1 MKGVELLSSL
11 IALLFLVGI
20 GTLVSGIV
28 VLVISMIELPST
40 NPINYELQ
48 LSSAYPPIK
57 YQTMLLSYLEATGQS
72 GMQIKKILAYAAYQ
86 GNVDNILIDGT
97 MVTTLSSSTGDMFN
111 KWIPREFYILSL
123 NIGGKDYIISK
134 NTGSLS
140 DGVMELRE
148 VSVPV
153 YIDSAVYNVYSEGEN
168 PSLPLNVS
176 LDLYV
181 Q

>member
-11 IALLFLVGI
+11 IALLFLIGI
-20 GTLVSGIV
+20 GTLVSGLV
-28 VLVISMIELPST
+28 VLVISMVKMPST
-40 NPINYELQ
+40 DPIDYELQ

-57 YQTMLLSYLEATGQS
+57 YQTMMLSYLESTGQS
-72 GMQIKKILAYAAYQ
+72 GMQMKKILAYAAYQ
-86 GNVDNILIDGT
+86 GNIDNILIDGT
-97 MVTTLSSSTGDMFN
+97 RVTTLSSSTADMFN

-123 NIGGKDYIISK
+123 NIGEKDYIISK
-134 NTGSLS
+134 NTGFLS
-140 DGVMELRE
+140 GGVMELRE
-148 VSVPV
+148 ISVPE
-153 YIDSAVYNVYSEGEN
+153 YIDSAVYNAYGEDEN